1 MRKTK
6 YTEPKFIYLK
16 EVTFDKVLG
25 FFVLDVIELHFS
37 YIYIC
42 VFFQERGLE
51 AAIKIICVQEQDIGK
66 ITSTEKDLA
75 EL

>member
-37 YIYIC
+37 YIYMCI
-42 VFFQERGLE
+42 FS
-51 AAIKIICVQEQDIGK
+51 GK
-66 ITSTEKDLA
+66 RIRSSHQNNLCPGA
-75 EL
+75 GHW